1 MSKNKFKEFYVE
13 LSSGVA
19 WAMVFSLVAIT
30 VSIIALAKCAPSS
43 QLHADYIGAIVGIL
57 AILVTVLVGWQVYT
71 LLEIKAVLKRVRRAE
86 NNLSKTENRLLK
98 KLYKENANLSMIQA
112 FSLTRGLENNLNEN
126 HILEVRL
133 LYTSCAET
141 LKKQLLAKEVAYIH
155 SCLQFMEMG
164 VLFADRLNVWE
175 QLFDDTTTTVL
186 NNTYNDIIPL
196 SSPMTQEQ
204 KSRLLHIHDSRI
216 YQQLH
221 NTLQPI
227 QNNERG

>member
-1 MSKNKFKEFYVE
+1 ME